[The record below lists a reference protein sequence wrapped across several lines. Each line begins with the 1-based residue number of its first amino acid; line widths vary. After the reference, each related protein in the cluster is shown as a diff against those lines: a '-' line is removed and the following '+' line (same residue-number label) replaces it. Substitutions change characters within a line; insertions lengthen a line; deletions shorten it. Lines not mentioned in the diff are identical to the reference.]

1 MEGTIVNFRSG
12 RHTQYDNQMI
22 VVVSSLNNR
31 EEASK
36 VVGKKVVYKTSS
48 GKEITGEVRSAHG
61 NSGAIRVLF
70 EKGMPGQSIGAKVAI
85 N

>member
-22 VVVSSLNNR
+22 VVVDSLKSR
-31 EEASK
+31 EDASK
-36 VVGKKVVYKTSS
+36 LVGKKVVFKTES
-48 GKEITGEVRSAHG
+48 GKELTGEVRSAHG
-61 NSGAIRVLF
+61 NSGALRVLF
-70 EKGMPGQSIGAKVAI
+70 ETGMPGQSKGKKVSI